1 MCRDRLTKIE
11 EVASLIP
18 DVIATEQSHTGL
30 LWGEKL
36 KIAEELLDKCVIIV
50 KNEHKMWEPEYH
62 TKCIFNTDVKNEQF
76 MPRPITC
83 ENSSTRKCCPELIEE
98 V

>member
-18 DVIATEQSHTGL
+18 DIIATEQSHTGL

-36 KIAEELLDKCVIIV
+36 KIAEELLDKCII
-50 KNEHKMWEPEYH
+50 
-62 TKCIFNTDVKNEQF
+62 IIKNEQF
-76 MPRPITC
+76 IPRPITC
-83 ENSSTRKCCPELIEE
+83 ENSSIRKCCPELIEE

>member
-1 MCRDRLTKIE
+1 MCADRLTKIE

-18 DVIATEQSHTGL
+18 DIIETEQSHTGL

-50 KNEHKMWEPEYH
+50 KDERTLFSFEPH
-62 TKCIFNTDVKNEQF
+62 TKIMFSEAQF
-76 MPRPITC
+76 KFGKTGEPI
-83 ENSSTRKCCPELIEE
+83 
-98 V
+98 